1 MGTPDLYYYLASL
14 PTPGELGSTP
24 PVTPAELITLLE
36 TAAGP
41 RRLVETLFLMD
52 DLTQREALLAGE
64 IDQIEPVVL
73 TIPQARN
80 EAPLPTDLIFSRAET
95 SEIPHGRVVAVDDLW
110 ETYFRHA
117 ARMADRYNNQF
128 LAAWVGHEVA
138 MRNALAADRA
148 KRLGLDPTNYLVA
161 TDLAD
166 PDCDFSL
173 LLAEWLAAPTPLE
186 GYKTLIRA
194 RWAWIIEHQ
203 AWFSFSDDELTAYA
217 AQVMLL
223 QQWRR
228 LTAPPAAPVTSAA
241 LAS

>member
-1 MGTPDLYYYLASL
+1 MGTPARYYYLASL
-14 PTPGELGSTP
+14 PTPGDLGSTP
-24 PVTPAELITLLE
+24 PVTPVELIALLE

-52 DLTQREALLAGE
+52 DLTQREAFLAGE

-73 TIPQARN
+73 TIPPARN
-80 EAPLPTDLIFSRAET
+80 DAPLPTDLTSSSAET
-95 SEIPHGRVVAVDDLW
+95 SEILAGRAVAVDDLW
-110 ETYFRHA
+110 ETYYRHA
-117 ARMADRYNNQF
+117 ARLADRYNNQF

-138 MRNALAADRA
+138 MRNALATDRA
-148 KRLGLDPTNYLVA
+148 KRLGLDPANYLVA

-194 RWAWIIEHQ
+194 RWAWIVEHQ
-203 AWFSFSDDELTAYA
+203 AWFSFTDDELTAYA

-228 LTAPPAAPVTSAA
+228 LTAATVTPAAP
-241 LAS
+241 AS